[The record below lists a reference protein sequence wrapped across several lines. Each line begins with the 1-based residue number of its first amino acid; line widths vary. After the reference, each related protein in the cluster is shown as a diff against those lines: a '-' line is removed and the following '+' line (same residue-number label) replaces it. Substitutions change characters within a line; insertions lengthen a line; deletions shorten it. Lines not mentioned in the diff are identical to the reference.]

1 MLVEIGGHESS
12 RYLVGSKPSAGG
24 LRDRLALVVRGVW
37 NGPPGNL
44 VLTAAVVITVRSDTF
59 SHTLRGGTITG
70 ERGNERTRAVNV
82 NLLKRASLV
91 SDGDV
96 GAKWQKGNSP
106 SRVRGP

>member
-1 MLVEIGGHESS
+1 MRVEIGGHKSS

-59 SHTLRGGTITG
+59 SHTLRGGAITG
-70 ERGNERTRAVNV
+70 EQGNERTCGVNMGFID
-82 NLLKRASLV
+82 LLL
-91 SDGDV
+91 
-96 GAKWQKGNSP
+96 
-106 SRVRGP
+106 